1 MAVTWRPVIKYIY
14 CYNKTKYCKYLFTST
29 IYFSN
34 FVLLEGWMYLY
45 MILDTLCSE
54 CAFVTF
60 LNYLDVIPPVLEIRT
75 IAPRNSDFGEP
86 FFS

>member
-1 MAVTWRPVIKYIY
+1 M
-14 CYNKTKYCKYLFTST
+14 
-29 IYFSN
+29 
-34 FVLLEGWMYLY
+34 Y

-75 IAPRNSDFGEP
+75 IAPRNSDFREP